1 MIDSQSTVVLG
12 ARLAV
17 ISRVIQGGRNEE
29 SII

>member
-12 ARLAV
+12 ARLAA